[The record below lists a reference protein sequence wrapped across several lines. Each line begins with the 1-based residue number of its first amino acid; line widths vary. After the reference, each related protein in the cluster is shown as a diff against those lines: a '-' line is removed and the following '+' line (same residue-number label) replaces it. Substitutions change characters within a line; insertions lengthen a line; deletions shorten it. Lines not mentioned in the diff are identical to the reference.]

1 MAVTISQDADI
12 VDLVWV
18 EGDPISLA
26 FTVADV
32 NWSGSYTA
40 QVRASTDPDA
50 TLLLS
55 LTVTATYSA
64 PDTAFTLAANA
75 AASAAVTAG
84 RYVWDMQQVNGVT
97 RLRGVVRV
105 EPQVT
110 R

>member
-32 NWSGSYTA
+32 DWSGSYSA
-40 QVRASTDPDA
+40 QVRASTDADA
-50 TLLLS
+50 PLLFS
-55 LTVTATYSA
+55 LTVAATYSA
-64 PDTAFTLAANA
+64 PDTAFTLTATA
-75 AASAAVTAG
+75 AAAAACTAG

>member
-32 NWSGSYTA
+32 DWSGSYTA
-40 QVRASTDPDA
+40 QVRASTDADA
-50 TLLLS
+50 PLLFS

-64 PDTAFTLAANA
+64 PDTAFTLTATA
-75 AASAAVTAG
+75 AAAAACTAG